1 MPCRCR
7 GGAPHRCAA
16 SLRTALLPAAASSL
30 SALEAEPETTF
41 SVTRTTPNVSIYT
54 EVDQGVSIETLVDVS
69 SPNLPDAK
77 NALLTAIITVAG
89 GAGRQAEDLRVR

>member
-1 MPCRCR
+1 
-7 GGAPHRCAA
+7 
-16 SLRTALLPAAASSL
+16 
-30 SALEAEPETTF
+30 
-41 SVTRTTPNVSIYT
+41 
-54 EVDQGVSIETLVDVS
+54 VS